1 VSAFLPILLA
11 FASAACAA
19 AGLVLLAPAPGAR
32 RGAEPG
38 ARGEAE
44 PGARRGASQP
54 GLRRGAQPGAR
65 PPAVAGVRVLRLLAA
80 AGRRLRGGLSQ
91 TGAADLQAR
100 ILAAGRP
107 AGLGVREVMA
117 AKLASAAGG
126 GALGTLLGSIAPGRL
141 GFVLALGTPVAGFLA
156 PDLWL
161 RKLAAERARRVRR
174 ELPVLLDLLR
184 VTIEAGC
191 SLAEALR
198 SVGERADGSLA
209 EEFRVVGREV
219 ALGVPLVRALEG
231 LTVRV
236 PLPEVRT
243 LVAALDRARR
253 HGAPLA
259 EALSAQARDAR
270 FALARRIR
278 EEAARAGPK
287 IQLVVALLLVP
298 SVLLL
303 VAAALTSALL
313 GGGAEVVP
321 L

>member
-1 VSAFLPILLA
+1 VTSLLPILLA

-19 AGLVLLAPAPGAR
+19 AGFVLLAP
-32 RGAEPG
+32 EPG
-38 ARGEAE
+38 ARPARAGGR
-44 PGARRGASQP
+44 PGAAMGA
-54 GLRRGAQPGAR
+54 
-65 PPAVAGVRVLRLLAA
+65 RVLRVLAA
-80 AGRRLRGGLSQ
+80 AGRRLRAGRSLVGP
-91 TGAADLQAR
+91 ADLQAR
-100 ILAAGRP
+100 LLAAGRP

-117 AKLASAAGG
+117 AKLASAAAGG
-126 GALGTLLGSIAPGRL
+126 VLGTMLGPVAPGRL
-141 GFVLALGTPVAGFLA
+141 GIVLALGAPVAGFLA

-161 RKLAAERARRVRR
+161 RRLAADRARRVHR
-174 ELPVLLDLLR
+174 ELPILLDLLR
-184 VTIEAGC
+184 VTVEAGC

-198 SVGERADGSLA
+198 SVGERADGPLA
-209 EEFRVVGREV
+209 AEFRVVGREV
-219 ALGVPLVRALEG
+219 VLGVPLAAALDG
-231 LTVRV
+231 LTARV
-236 PLPEVRT
+236 PLPEVRA

-259 EALSAQARDAR
+259 ETLGAQARDAR
-270 FALARRIR
+270 FVLARRIR

-303 VAAALTSALL
+303 VAAALASALL